1 MNSNNSEYIEDYLHY
16 LVGEIGVDF
25 SDEKILHS
33 INKQVNTKG
42 LALTDRQY
50 DFVYNKILNYKTKI
64 EEFGKTLPQEKLK
77 TRTPLRTIDRSK
89 YIKVVNIDNVKW
101 IEIRFPFNKKTIL
114 DIEKIKPR
122 GNYIDQYKHEKSS
135 HIHHIKFTAY
145 NVKEIL
151 DIFTNKCFEIQK
163 ELIEYYYNL
172 DDIIKEYDKFYS
184 IQKNTLLQE
193 YNNDKVKFMDD
204 KFYNGHNFNLNL
216 SGNTLTD
223 KIASRDTSIFLAQ
236 KSIYK
241 FNEVV
246 EALVK
251 LNRFPLCV
259 LIDTGSPALAKLK
272 MDEDTVYSQLTQIY
286 DSFKYIFSDEEQSV
300 LFRVDNKKNK
310 QSVVNSFIKNNN
322 LNNWVDKKTKIVYIM
337 KNKLPKLFL
346 KTDDFIPRTALSL
359 SSIGNQNHVELYVRN
374 RCDLILYYDEEL
386 SLISRSIW

>member
-1 MNSNNSEYIEDYLHY
+1 MSSNNSEYIEDYLHY

-33 INKQVNTKG
+33 INKQINTKG

-145 NVKEIL
+145 NVKKIL

-204 KFYNGHNFNLNL
+204 RFYNGHNFNLDL

-251 LNRFPLCV
+251 LNRFFQVC
-259 LIDTGSPALAKLK
+259 
-272 MDEDTVYSQLTQIY
+272 
-286 DSFKYIFSDEEQSV
+286 IF
-300 LFRVDNKKNK
+300 
-310 QSVVNSFIKNNN
+310 
-322 LNNWVDKKTKIVYIM
+322 
-337 KNKLPKLFL
+337 
-346 KTDDFIPRTALSL
+346 
-359 SSIGNQNHVELYVRN
+359 
-374 RCDLILYYDEEL
+374 
-386 SLISRSIW
+386 

>member
-1 MNSNNSEYIEDYLHY
+1 MNANNSEYIEDYLHY

-50 DFVYNKILNYKTKI
+50 DFVYNKIINYKTKI

-101 IEIRFPFNKKTIL
+101 LEIRFPFNKKTIL
-114 DIEKIKPR
+114 DIEKVKPR

-145 NVKEIL
+145 NVKKTL
-151 DIFTNKCFEIQK
+151 DIFKNKCFEIQK
-163 ELIEYYYNL
+163 ELMEYYTNL
-172 DDIIKEYDKFYS
+172 DDIITEYNKFYS

-193 YNNDKVKFMDD
+193 YDNDKVKFMDNR
-204 KFYNGHNFNLNL
+204 FYNGYNFNLDL

-241 FNEVV
+241 FNDVV

-259 LIDTGSPALAKLK
+259 LIDTGSPAIAKLK
-272 MDEDTVYSQLTQIY
+272 MDEDTVYSQLI
-286 DSFKYIFSDEEQSV
+286 
-300 LFRVDNKKNK
+300 
-310 QSVVNSFIKNNN
+310 
-322 LNNWVDKKTKIVYIM
+322 
-337 KNKLPKLFL
+337 
-346 KTDDFIPRTALSL
+346 
-359 SSIGNQNHVELYVRN
+359 
-374 RCDLILYYDEEL
+374 
-386 SLISRSIW
+386 

>member
-151 DIFTNKCFEIQK
+151 DIFTN
-163 ELIEYYYNL
+163 
-172 DDIIKEYDKFYS
+172 
-184 IQKNTLLQE
+184 
-193 YNNDKVKFMDD
+193 
-204 KFYNGHNFNLNL
+204 
-216 SGNTLTD
+216 
-223 KIASRDTSIFLAQ
+223 
-236 KSIYK
+236 
-241 FNEVV
+241 
-246 EALVK
+246 
-251 LNRFPLCV
+251 
-259 LIDTGSPALAKLK
+259 
-272 MDEDTVYSQLTQIY
+272 QI
-286 DSFKYIFSDEEQSV
+286 
-300 LFRVDNKKNK
+300 
-310 QSVVNSFIKNNN
+310 
-322 LNNWVDKKTKIVYIM
+322 
-337 KNKLPKLFL
+337 
-346 KTDDFIPRTALSL
+346 
-359 SSIGNQNHVELYVRN
+359 
-374 RCDLILYYDEEL
+374 
-386 SLISRSIW
+386 